1 MDAYPWADLL
11 LSSSLRDY
19 ELAMCGLEN
28 ANSLARVVTWRNN
41 RQCHASFSSVAAGWL
56 VVVRPSC
63 GEGMINKEWFRL
75 VYYVQ
80 ANLFPLGKVTTMPS
94 SSFP

>member
-28 ANSLARVVTWRNN
+28 ANSLARVVTWQNN
-41 RQCHASFSSVAAGWL
+41 RQCHASFSSVAGWL

-63 GEGMINKEWFRL
+63 GEGMINKEWFM
-75 VYYVQ
+75 Q
-80 ANLFPLGKVTTMPS
+80 TFFPSAK
-94 SSFP
+94 